1 MSRPMPGEPKER
13 KVLGVIPARYAST
26 RLPGKPLAL
35 IDEIPMVEW
44 TARGASQS
52 HYLTDLVIA
61 TDDERVRDAMESY
74 GRTVVLTSGDLKSGT
89 DRVAMVAG
97 RRECDLVVNIQGDEP
112 LVRGEMIDALVEAM
126 ISDETVPMATL
137 AHPMQAEEATDPNAV
152 KVVTDMR
159 GRALY
164 FSRSPIPYLR
174 RPQREGAESYTL
186 HIGIYGYRRDFLLKF
201 AALPPSPLEM
211 AEGLEQLRALEY
223 GFPIRVVET
232 AYRVVGVDTPDD
244 LARVKSE
251 LEIDRQSRRTDT

>member
-1 MSRPMPGEPKER
+1 MSRPMPGDRKDL
-13 KVLGVIPARYAST
+13 KVLGVIPARFAST

-35 IDEIPMVEW
+35 IGEVPMVEW
-44 TARGASQS
+44 TARGAGQS
-52 HYLTDLVIA
+52 RYITDLVIA

-74 GRTVVLTSGDLKSGT
+74 GRTVVVTSGELKSGT

-112 LVRGEMIDALVEAM
+112 LIRGEMIDALVEAM
-126 ISDETVPMATL
+126 MSDEAVPMATL
-137 AHPMQAEEATDPNAV
+137 SHPLGPEDAKDPNAV

-174 RPQREGAESYTL
+174 RPPREGAESHSL
-186 HIGIYGYRRDFLLKF
+186 HIGIYAFRRDFLLKF

-251 LEIDRQSRRTDT
+251 LE

>member
-1 MSRPMPGEPKER
+1 MSRPIPGDR
-13 KVLGVIPARYAST
+13 KDWNVLGVIPARYAST

-35 IDEIPMVEW
+35 IGEVPMVEW
-44 TARGASQS
+44 TARGASRS
-52 HYLTDLVIA
+52 RYIDDLVIA
-61 TDDERVRDAMESY
+61 TDDERVKDAMESY

-89 DRVAMVAG
+89 DRVAMAAA

-112 LVRGEMIDALVEAM
+112 LVRGEMIDVLVEAM
-126 ISDETVPMATL
+126 MSDETVPMATL
-137 AHPMQAEEATDPNAV
+137 AHPLSSEEAASPNAV

-164 FSRSPIPYLR
+164 FSRSSIPYLR
-174 RPQREGAESYTL
+174 RPPREGAESHNL
-186 HIGIYGYRRDFLLKF
+186 HIGIYAFRRDFLLKF

-251 LEIDRQSRRTDT
+251 LESEVD

>member
-1 MSRPMPGEPKER
+1 MSRPMPGDKR
-13 KVLGVIPARYAST
+13 GWNVLGVIPARFAST

-35 IDEIPMVEW
+35 IGDVPMVEW

-52 HYLTDLVIA
+52 RHLTDLVIA

-74 GRTVVLTSGDLKSGT
+74 GRTVVLTSRDLKSGT
-89 DRVAMVAG
+89 DRVAMAAA

-126 ISDETVPMATL
+126 MSDETVPMATL
-137 AHPMQAEEATDPNAV
+137 AHPLKTAEASDPNAV
-152 KVVTDMR
+152 KVVTDIR

-164 FSRSPIPYLR
+164 FSRSAIPYLR
-174 RPQREGAESYTL
+174 RPPREGAESYSL
-186 HIGIYGYRRDFLLKF
+186 HIGIYAYRRDFLLKF

-251 LEIDRQSRRTDT
+251 LE